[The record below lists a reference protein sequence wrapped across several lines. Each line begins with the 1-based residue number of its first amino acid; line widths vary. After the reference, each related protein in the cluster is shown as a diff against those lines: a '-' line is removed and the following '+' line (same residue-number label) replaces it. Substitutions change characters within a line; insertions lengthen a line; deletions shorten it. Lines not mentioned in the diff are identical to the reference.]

1 MKTKKSKFLSLL
13 NRVDSIFKP
22 INALGLD
29 ISDFS
34 IEALQLKS
42 ALGKITLEAFNRVYL
57 EKGTVEDGEIIS
69 KSKLVQKIEELLDG
83 GNFKKSKT
91 TEVVLSIPE
100 SRAFLHVFDLP
111 ANISAKELPG
121 AIESEVAKTMPI
133 DVTKSYSDFRVV
145 SRGLGT
151 QEVLYATA
159 SKDIIDDY
167 LEVME
172 KVGLN
177 PVALDIESASIARTF
192 KDEMLADAAV
202 LIVDIGARTTTLTI
216 VDEGAIR
223 VSSIIKT
230 AGGYFTRT
238 ISEKLNI
245 PIEEA
250 EKIKRIY
257 GMNEAKGEGKV
268 MFIMQDVLRDTIVK
282 TKKLVNFYEAKS
294 KRKVKKVLLSGGSS
308 LMPGMLSYL
317 GDNLD
322 IETRLAN
329 PAKMYPKLNRHIQET
344 FLIKDII
351 SPKELEKKGLEYK
364 MHPVMFSNVIGLAI
378 RGLSFDP
385 EDAGLNLIPEILR
398 PTRPTFISKQLS
410 RSESFN
416 MFVVIATLLVFIFF
430 LWVIYSYILINLLK
444 SGVI

>member
-1 MKTKKSKFLSLL
+1 
-13 NRVDSIFKP
+13 
-22 INALGLD
+22 
-29 ISDFS
+29 
-34 IEALQLKS
+34 
-42 ALGKITLEAFNRVYL
+42 
-57 EKGTVEDGEIIS
+57 
-69 KSKLVQKIEELLDG
+69 
-83 GNFKKSKT
+83 
-91 TEVVLSIPE
+91 
-100 SRAFLHVFDLP
+100 
-111 ANISAKELPG
+111 
-121 AIESEVAKTMPI
+121 MPI